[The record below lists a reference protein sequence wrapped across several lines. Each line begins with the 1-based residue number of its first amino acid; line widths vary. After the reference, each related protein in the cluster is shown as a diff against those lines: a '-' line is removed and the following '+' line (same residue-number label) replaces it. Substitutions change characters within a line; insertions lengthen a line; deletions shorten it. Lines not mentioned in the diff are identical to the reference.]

1 MSRPTGKAS
10 PADNPARRDIEFALE
25 PIERKLKITYNPE
38 NIAGSRTELEISPW
52 CGSISFVVDESEA
65 AGVDAWFIE
74 VTIAQSE
81 DGELH
86 IRYAL
91 PREAPVLA

>member
-1 MSRPTGKAS
+1 M
-10 PADNPARRDIEFALE
+10 PAENPARRDIEFILD
-25 PIERKLKITYNPE
+25 PVKRKLTITYNPE
-38 NIAGSRTELEISPW
+38 NVANSRTELEISPW

-74 VTIAQSE
+74 VTITQSE

-86 IRYAL
+86 IRYGL